1 MRSTTLRPMLLLVLA
16 VAACAAQ
23 NRMGDVQYWAGP
35 PPARLQPLYN
45 TLEELVREQMA
56 FYRAN
61 GFYHESVTELDI
73 TTQEGTTV
81 GVEADDDGWSAV
93 ARSPEGAECAVFIG
107 QVRTIPTAL
116 GVPLARENRILC
128 AERAPHLP

>member
-1 MRSTTLRPMLLLVLA
+1 MRSTTLRPVVLLLLA

-23 NRMGDVQYWAGP
+23 NRMGDVQYWP
-35 PPARLQPLYN
+35 SSPPARLQPLYN
-45 TLEELVREQMA
+45 TLEDLVREQTA

-61 GFYHESVTELDI
+61 GFYHESVTELDV

-81 GVEADDDGWSAV
+81 RAEASNNGWSAV
-93 ARSPEGAECAVFIG
+93 ARSPGGAECAVFIG

-116 GVPLARENRILC
+116 GVPVARENRILC
-128 AERAPHLP
+128 AQRAPRAP